1 MTIDIICRCVNEAED
16 AGNRHGRDSGS
27 RARQVSCCT
36 GHGLDDIHHLPRP
49 SLWHRPLLPPSG
61 SPPPFSNLEANE
73 QHYRIINRKSS
84 EGISPYFLLLG
95 GTSSSSAF
103 LNILI
108 LQKEILACCQFTV
121 RPFRFDVILTYR
133 QNGHVSYSPWE

>member
-1 MTIDIICRCVNEAED
+1 MKMKMLAPVMDAIAAPVPEKCLAAQDTDWMTFTISLGLAFGIVL
-16 AGNRHGRDSGS
+16 SYLP
-27 RARQVSCCT
+27 QV
-36 GHGLDDIHHLPRP
+36 
-49 SLWHRPLLPPSG
+49 PL
-61 SPPPFSNLEANE
+61 PPFSNRQANK
-73 QHYRIINRKSS
+73 QHYRIIHRKSS

-108 LQKEILACCQFTV
+108 LQKEILACCRFTV

-133 QNGHVSYSPWE
+133 LNGHVS

>member
-1 MTIDIICRCVNEAED
+1 MRVLATVMDAIAAPVPEKCLAAQDTDWMTFTISLGLAFGIVLSYLPQVPLPS
-16 AGNRHGRDSGS
+16 NR
-27 RARQVSCCT
+27 Q
-36 GHGLDDIHHLPRP
+36 
-49 SLWHRPLLPPSG
+49 
-61 SPPPFSNLEANE
+61 ANK

-108 LQKEILACCQFTV
+108 LQKEILACCRFTV

-133 QNGHVSYSPWE
+133 QNGRVSYSLWE

>member
-1 MTIDIICRCVNEAED
+1 MKLKMLATVMDAIAAPVPDKCLAAQDTDWMTFTISLGLAFGIVL
-16 AGNRHGRDSGS
+16 SYLP
-27 RARQVSCCT
+27 QVSP
-36 GHGLDDIHHLPRP
+36 LPFQT
-49 SLWHRPLLPPSG
+49 SKLIK
-61 SPPPFSNLEANE
+61 

-121 RPFRFDVILTYR
+121 RPFRFDVILTNR
-133 QNGHVSYSPWE
+133 LNGHVSYSLWE

>member
-1 MTIDIICRCVNEAED
+1 MLATVMDAIAAPVPDKCLAAQDTDWMTFTISLGLAFGIVL
-16 AGNRHGRDSGS
+16 SYLP
-27 RARQVSCCT
+27 QV
-36 GHGLDDIHHLPRP
+36 
-49 SLWHRPLLPPSG
+49 
-61 SPPPFSNLEANE
+61 PPPRLPFQTSKLNK
-73 QHYRIINRKSS
+73 QHYRIIDRKSS

-121 RPFRFDVILTYR
+121 RPFRFGVILTYR
-133 QNGHVSYSPWE
+133 QNGHVSYNLWE